1 MGLFEFVLGLLRG
14 NMHVAVRFAGEWS
27 KWSARITSHINGTKC
42 GASLVCERSPT
53 KVCEN
58 HALDSDSVLDS
69 NPCFKKIRFRPRIES
84 ALSIGFGFGF
94 D

>member
-1 MGLFEFVLGLLRG
+1 METRSKLG
-14 NMHVAVRFAGEWS
+14 NKAKKPAF
-27 KWSARITSHINGTKC
+27 
-42 GASLVCERSPT
+42 SLSPVCERSPT

-58 HALDSDSVLDS
+58 HALDSDSVSDS
-69 NPCFKKIRFRPRIES
+69 NLCFKKIRFRPRIES